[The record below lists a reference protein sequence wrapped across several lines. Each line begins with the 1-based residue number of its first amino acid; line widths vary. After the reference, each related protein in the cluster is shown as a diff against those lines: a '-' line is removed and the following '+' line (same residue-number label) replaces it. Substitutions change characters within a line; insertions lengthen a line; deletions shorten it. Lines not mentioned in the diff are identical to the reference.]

1 MNENEW
7 DGRKLSYRHA
17 RKQKG
22 GENEWEHMILMRKNE
37 GEKREEKKKKKK
49 SKQRRERKKEK
60 TREAKERILEDK
72 RGGSCTHAR
81 GFLR

>member
-49 SKQRRERKKEK
+49 SKQNFRN
-60 TREAKERILEDK
+60 
-72 RGGSCTHAR
+72 
-81 GFLR
+81 